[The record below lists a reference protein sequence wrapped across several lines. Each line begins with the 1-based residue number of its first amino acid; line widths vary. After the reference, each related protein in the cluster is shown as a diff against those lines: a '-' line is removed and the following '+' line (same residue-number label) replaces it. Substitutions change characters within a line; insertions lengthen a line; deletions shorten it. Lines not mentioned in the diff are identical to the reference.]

1 MNDKNNNFKE
11 INNNEINL
19 EVLKVSI
26 SFDCFGFRAIHALC
40 YWPTSRTHSSLMT

>member
-26 SFDCFGFRAIHALC
+26 RFDCFLFVLL
-40 YWPTSRTHSSLMT
+40 TNELNSSLMA